1 MDTMSNRRL
10 ENNFG
15 SLGLSTGMVL
25 DRLLTTE
32 ETAEII
38 NRKANT
44 LVMDRVKGTGLK
56 FVKVG
61 RSVRYRASDV
71 IEFVASRRAYSSTS
85 EVAA

>member
-1 MDTMSNRRL
+1 VTPTMSRCL

-32 ETAEII
+32 QTAEII

-61 RSVRYRASDV
+61 RSVRYRASDIV
-71 IEFVASRRAYSSTS
+71 EFMNSRPSFNSTS
-85 EVAA
+85 EVA